1 MLDNKSVEVHSL
13 VETGA
18 MPVARGNV
26 AFDLSALSTS
36 LAKRTGA
43 DEYASDPLPSA
54 GGGSLLMHSTTG
66 WSAAQTP
73 AR

>member
-1 MLDNKSVEVHSL
+1 
-13 VETGA
+13 

-43 DEYASDPLPSA
+43 DEYVSEPLSPA
-54 GGGSLLMHSTTG
+54 GGGSADAPTLPPP
-66 WSAAQTP
+66 AA
-73 AR
+73 